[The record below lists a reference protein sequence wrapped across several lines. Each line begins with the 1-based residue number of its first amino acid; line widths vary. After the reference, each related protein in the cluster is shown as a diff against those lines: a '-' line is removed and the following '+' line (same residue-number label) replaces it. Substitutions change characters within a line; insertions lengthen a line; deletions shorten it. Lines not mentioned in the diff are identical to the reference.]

1 MNKLTLHK
9 NNYFEHQWKFITS
22 KKPINGLVAGF
33 GAGKTHAFLHKT
45 FINHVTRR
53 NNEGVS
59 NGWIIYPTYDLAEEL
74 FVEPFQDML
83 ESKGIDYD
91 YNIAKHRFVTAY
103 GRIKLYQLQMPKR
116 IIGAELTFIG
126 FDEFDIESYK
136 NCDIAF
142 KKAIGRM
149 RGSDDCEIY
158 IVTTPEGFHY
168 TYKIFCEDAND
179 DRFLVHGKTTD
190 NTTLP
195 VGYLN
200 LLASSYDKE
209 LLKAYRDGQFTNLS
223 SGSTYYMFNR
233 ELRKENENGNLQK
246 VEYSKQLPIHFGLD
260 FNVDP
265 MCGVLCQIHNTG
277 PKIRIFDT
285 IKLSHNGKEI
295 LTETLI
301 KKLKE
306 KYPNAELICYPDA
319 AGGARHTSAL
329 YSDIEL
335 IRRNGIKVRVRPRNP
350 SVIAR
355 VNAVNKSLEHDLV
368 IDPKCRDL
376 IEDLEKVCNIQG
388 TRDIDKRQKDR
399 THMTDALGYF
409 IEYNFPV
416 VKPNIGAINR
426 YGGNA

>member
-1 MNKLTLHK
+1 MNRLTIHK
-9 NNYFEHQWKFITS
+9 NDYFPHQWDFITS
-22 KKPINGLVAGF
+22 KKPINGLIG
-33 GAGKTHAFLHKT
+33 GMGCGKTHSFLHKT
-45 FINHVTRR
+45 FINHITKK
-53 NNEGVS
+53 NIKGQS
-59 NGWIIYPTYDLAEEL
+59 NGWIIYPTFDLAEEL
-74 FVEPFQDML
+74 FVDPFKEIL
-83 ESKGIDYD
+83 EDKGIDYD
-91 YNIAKHRFVTAY
+91 YNISKHRFITAY
-103 GRIKLYQLQMPKR
+103 GKIKLYQLQKPQR

-126 FDEFDIESYK
+126 FDEFDVESYK

-149 RGSDDCEIY
+149 RGSNDCEIY
-158 IVTTPEGFHY
+158 IVSTPEGFHY
-168 TYKIFCEDAND
+168 CYKIFVEDKND

-195 VGYLN
+195 VGYIN
-200 LLASSYDKE
+200 LLQSSYDKE
-209 LLKAYRDGQFTNLS
+209 LLKAYRDGRFTNLS
-223 SGSTYYMFNR
+223 AGSTYYMFSR
-233 ELRKENENGNLQK
+233 ELRKEKKDGNLEK

-265 MCGVLCQIHNTG
+265 MCGVLCQIYNTE
-277 PKIRIFDT
+277 PKVRVFDT
-285 IKLSHNGKEI
+285 IKVSHNGQDI
-295 LTETLI
+295 LTERLIHTL
-301 KKLKE
+301 KD
-306 KYPNAELICYPDA
+306 KYPGAKLICYPDA

-335 IRRNGIKVRVRPRNP
+335 LRRSGITVRVRPRNP

-355 VNAVNKSLEHDLV
+355 VNAVNKSLENSLV
-368 IDPKCRDL
+368 IDPSCKDL

-388 TRDIDKRQKDR
+388 TRDIDKRNKER

-426 YGGNA
+426 YGGN

>member
-22 KKPINGLVAGF
+22 KNPINGLVAGF

-45 FINHVTRR
+45 FINHITRR

-149 RGSDDCEIY
+149 RVSDDCEIY

-168 TYKIFCEDAND
+168 TYKIFREDAND

-277 PKIRIFDT
+277 PKVRVFDT

-368 IDPKCRDL
+368 IDPKCRYL

-426 YGGNA
+426 